1 MSRHVR
7 DESTCEVCPG
17 RRIHSP
23 LEEKGGIIDY
33 CGISISWVG
42 QLVKDHG
49 SKACTVVS
57 DLIPH
62 RI

>member
-1 MSRHVR
+1 MLRHVR

-33 CGISISWVG
+33 CGISISLVG
-42 QLVKDHG
+42 
-49 SKACTVVS
+49 
-57 DLIPH
+57 
-62 RI
+62 